1 MNHPPE
7 PDPSVQKTGAVIS
20 GEVHAPESCLPKW
33 GTADLPEP
41 VPPSWRNWKALI
53 GPGIVMM
60 GIQIGGGEWLVG
72 PEVTAKYGG
81 GLMWIATIAILVQVF
96 YNMECG
102 RYALY
107 CGEPIM
113 TGFLRSRPGPSF
125 WVGVFLLLSISAL
138 IPGLSTQAASII
150 ASLIR
155 DKPVGEED
163 RALVMGLAFACYL
176 LIVLPVLVGGK
187 IYNMLQAVMTVK
199 IVIVL
204 GFCLIAGVLWV
215 DVEHWWAVARGFV
228 GFGNVP
234 VSDGQGGE
242 NVVNAFTHYA
252 NEGHWPLVALANIAV
267 LGAFAGYAG
276 GGGISNSTY
285 SNYVRD
291 KGWGMGAQVGA
302 IPSAIGGREVKLSHL
317 GKVFALTT
325 DNLRRWKGWWRY
337 IVVDQVFIWA
347 PGCFVGMALP
357 ALLSL
362 QFAQH
367 SPVFQDKVQW
377 EKARAAANQVAPTN
391 QIAQT
396 AQTTTNAAPTVAVA
410 GDPFKWAQPMVMA
423 DGMRHA
429 PQFSPRARE
438 WLWLIVSI
446 VGLVVLLPS
455 QMSIAEDVS
464 RRWTDVIW
472 SANPRVREQM
482 HGNQVSRIYY
492 TILAGYV
499 VWCLIA
505 LYLFSLVGHPKL
517 MVMIIANLGNLTLGF
532 TAFYILR
539 INMRLLPPALRPR
552 WYHRA
557 GIIACGVF
565 YLGLA
570 VLVFFQTQ
578 WPFIKR
584 LFF

>member
-1 MNHPPE
+1 MNSPAD
-7 PDPSVQKTGAVIS
+7 PDLPTQKSVGETS
-20 GEVHAPESCLPKW
+20 GTVYAPESCLPKW

-41 VPPSWRNWKALI
+41 TPQTWRNWKALI

-113 TGFLRSRPGPSF
+113 TGFLRSRPGPKF

-138 IPGLSTQAASII
+138 IPGLSTQAASIL

-155 DKPVGEED
+155 DRPVGEED
-163 RALVMGLAFACYL
+163 RALVMGLAYACYAVV
-176 LIVLPVLVGGK
+176 VLPVLIGGK

-199 IVIVL
+199 IAVVL
-204 GFCLIAGVLWV
+204 GFCLVAGVLWV
-215 DVEHWWAVARGFV
+215 DWVHWVAVARGFV
-228 GFGNVP
+228 GIGNVP

-242 NVVNAFTHYA
+242 KVVNAFSHYL
-252 NEGHWPLVALANIAV
+252 NEGHWPIIALANIAV

-291 KGWGMGAQVGA
+291 KGWGMGSAVGA

-317 GKVFALTT
+317 GKVFALTA

-362 QFAQH
+362 QFAPH
-367 SPVFQDKVQW
+367 SPVFQEKMQW
-377 EKARAAANQVAPTN
+377 EKAKAAAVQPANIPAATHITNSAVAP
-391 QIAQT
+391 AR
-396 AQTTTNAAPTVAVA
+396 PVA
-410 GDPFKWAQPMVMA
+410 GDPFKWAQPMIMA

-429 PQFSPRARE
+429 PQFSPRTQQ
-438 WLWLIVSI
+438 WLWLAVSL

-455 QMSIAEDVS
+455 QMSIAEDIS

-492 TILAGYV
+492 TILGTYV
-499 VWCLIA
+499 VWCLFA
-505 LYLFSLVGHPKL
+505 LYIFSHIGHPK
-517 MVMIIANLGNLTLGF
+517 MMIMIIANVGNLTLGF

-539 INMRLLPPALRPR
+539 INLRLLPPELRPR

-557 GIIACGVF
+557 GMIACGIF

-570 VLVFFQTQ
+570 GLVFFQTQ
-578 WPFIKR
+578 WPFIKG

>member
-1 MNHPPE
+1 MNHPSDSDHPL
-7 PDPSVQKTGAVIS
+7 QKDSAQVY
-20 GEVHAPESCLPKW
+20 APETCLPKW
-33 GTADLPEP
+33 ETADLPEP
-41 VPPSWRNWKALI
+41 TPPSWRNWKALI

-113 TGFLRSRPGPSF
+113 TGFLRSRPGPRF
-125 WVGVFLLLSISAL
+125 WVGVFLLLSVSAL

-155 DKPVGEED
+155 DRPVGEED
-163 RALVMGLAFACYL
+163 RALVMGLAYACYL

-187 IYNMLQAVMTVK
+187 IYNMLQTVMTVK

-204 GFCLIAGVLWV
+204 GFCLVAGVLWV
-215 DVEHWWAVARGFV
+215 DPIHWWEVVRGFL

-242 NVVNAFTHYA
+242 LVVNAFSHYA
-252 NEGHWPLVALANIAV
+252 TEGHWPIIAIANIAV

-317 GKVFALTT
+317 GKVFTLTA
-325 DNLRRWKGWWRY
+325 DNLRRWKGWWKY

-367 SPVFQDKVQW
+367 SPVFKEKAQW
-377 EKARAAANQVAPTN
+377 EKARAAAQQPAPAN
-391 QIAQT
+391 LNA
-396 AQTTTNAAPTVAVA
+396 TNAAPTSAKPAVA
-410 GDPFKWAQPMVMA
+410 GDPYKWAQPMIMA

-429 PQFSPRARE
+429 PQFSPRTQQ
-438 WLWLIVSI
+438 WLWLIVSL

-472 SANPRVREQM
+472 SANPRVRDSM

-492 TILAGYV
+492 TILGGYV
-499 VWCLIA
+499 VWCLFA
-505 LYLFSLVGHPKL
+505 LYIFSHWGNPKL
-517 MVMIIANLGNLTLGF
+517 MIMLIANLGNLTLGF

-557 GIIACGVF
+557 GIIACGIF

-578 WPFIKR
+578 WPFIKG
-584 LFF
+584 LFN